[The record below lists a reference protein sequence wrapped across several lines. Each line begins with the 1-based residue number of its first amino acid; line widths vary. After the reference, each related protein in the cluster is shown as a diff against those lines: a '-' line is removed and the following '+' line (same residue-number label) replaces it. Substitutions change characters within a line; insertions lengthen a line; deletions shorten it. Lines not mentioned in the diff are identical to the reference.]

1 MILVSVIIPYFK
13 KKNFIKKTINSI
25 KNQTYKNLEIIIIYD
40 DEDQSDLKFI
50 KKLKNADDRIKIID
64 NKKSFGAGRSRNIGI
79 NMSKGKFIAFLDA
92 DDLWKKNKIE
102 LQLKYMI
109 RNNLEISHTNYEIL
123 NPQKKN
129 LKIMKAKVIDNYKNL
144 LFSCDIGLSTVMLR
158 KKLISKNCQFPNLKT
173 KEDFVLWLM
182 ILKKNVKIGSLD
194 KNLTTWRKL
203 NNSLSSSVLQ
213 RLKDGFTLYNKY
225 MKFNIFKSFIYLFI
239 LSINSLKK
247 K

>member
-25 KNQTYKNLEIIIIYD
+25 KNQTHKNLEIIIIYD
-40 DEDQSDLKFI
+40 DEDHSDLKLI
-50 KKLKNADDRIKIID
+50 KKLKNIDDRIKIIV
-64 NKKSFGAGRSRNIGI
+64 NKKTLGAGRSRNIGI

-123 NPQKKN
+123 NVNKKK

-158 KKLISKNCQFPNLKT
+158 KKLISKNCKFPNLKT

-182 ILKKNVKIGSLD
+182 ILKKNVKIVSLD

>member
-40 DEDQSDLKFI
+40 DEDHSDLKFI
-50 KKLKNADDRIKIID
+50 KKLKNVDDRIKIIV

-225 MKFNIFKSFIYLFI
+225 MKFNIFKSFIYLLI